1 MKIRNEKNGEIF
13 DNVKITQPY
22 KIYSTCANE
31 SEVETVFE
39 DYLKLLGYVLGKNF
53 TKRSAKNPNDTFPS
67 KTGSSPSNASVASS
81 SNFFTALPSV
91 NGAYS

>member
-31 SEVETVFE
+31 SEVVHKF
-39 DYLKLLGYVLGKNF
+39 
-53 TKRSAKNPNDTFPS
+53 
-67 KTGSSPSNASVASS
+67 VA
-81 SNFFTALPSV
+81 AV
-91 NGAYS
+91 D

>member
-39 DYLKLLGYVLGKNF
+39 DYLIIVIRQRKRKN
-53 TKRSAKNPNDTFPS
+53 SS
-67 KTGSSPSNASVASS
+67 KTITFAKIKVSS
-81 SNFFTALPSV
+81 
-91 NGAYS
+91 